1 MRLTLLGILLGG
13 LLLAAACG
21 GDDEKTSTTTA
32 TTRATGGASGSP
44 GAAQQINVTVQE
56 FSVIPETTST
66 KAGKI
71 TFNVENKGPTQAHEF
86 LVFKTDL
93 GVDELPTQSDGS
105 LDEEDP
111 ALEMIDEITE
121 FNPGQ
126 KKSLTVELEPG
137 KYILACNRGEET
149 GGQIPSHFAQG
160 MRTAFTVE

>member
-1 MRLTLLGILLGG
+1 M
-13 LLLAAACG
+13 AAACG

-32 TTRATGGASGSP
+32 TTRATGGASG

-56 FSVIPETTST
+56 FSVIPEKTST

-86 LVFKTDL
+86 PVFKTDL

-111 ALEMIDEITE
+111 ALAMIDEILCHAS
-121 FNPGQ
+121 
-126 KKSLTVELEPG
+126 SLVDIEEPSNEQMDAELDRAEAVVDAIWE
-137 KYILACNRGEET
+137 ILAQYATDE
-149 GGQIPSHFAQG
+149 SA
-160 MRTAFTVE
+160 AA

>member
-21 GDDEKTSTTTA
+21 GDDEKTTATA
-32 TTRATGGASGSP
+32 TTQTTIGPSGSP
-44 GAAQQINVTVQE
+44 GAAQQINVTVKE
-56 FSVIPETTST
+56 FSVNPEKTSA

-71 TFNVENKGPTQAHEF
+71 TFNVENKGPSQAHEF

-126 KKSLTVELEPG
+126 KKSLTVDLEAG

-149 GGQIPSHFAQG
+149 GGQVPSHFARG